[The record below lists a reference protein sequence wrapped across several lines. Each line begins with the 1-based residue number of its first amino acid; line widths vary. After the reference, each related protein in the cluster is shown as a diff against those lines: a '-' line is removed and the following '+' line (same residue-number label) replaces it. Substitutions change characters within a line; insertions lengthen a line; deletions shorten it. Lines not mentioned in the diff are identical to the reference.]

1 MGGEQEER
9 VGQLTHQ
16 DESGRPRMVDVGGK
30 AETRRTAVAEGVV
43 RMAPETLR
51 ALEEGQTPKGDPLV
65 VAQLAGIQ
73 AAKRTDELIPLC
85 HSVPLSSVDVELAPD
100 PELPGVRA
108 VARAQCVG
116 RTGVEMEAL
125 TAVTMALLT
134 VYDMLKA
141 VDRRMRID
149 GVRVLEKS
157 GGRSGDW
164 SADTSWEDE

>member
-1 MGGEQEER
+1 MAG
-9 VGQLTHQ
+9 LTHL
-16 DESGRPRMVDVGGK
+16 DESGRPRMVDVGEK
-30 AETRRTAVAEGVV
+30 AETHRVAVAEGVV

-51 ALEEGQTPKGDPLV
+51 ALEEGRAPKGDPLV

-85 HSVPLSSVDVELAPD
+85 HSIPLSSVDVELAPD

-125 TAVTMALLT
+125 TAVTVALLT

-141 VDRRMRID
+141 VDRAMRID